1 MRTTFIFTT
10 CLAIA
15 ISLFAPPMAR
25 AQNLASA
32 PNAVTTGAALYT
44 ELRCGLC
51 HNVSA
56 RGLNLPPSLANAGD
70 KFQTTWIEA
79 YLKAPYRRRWESAG
93 VRPTLRMPN
102 FLMSES
108 EARALAA
115 YLSAQHDST
124 RSKKLSFEFRKND
137 STGMAEGKQIFQEY
151 ACYGCHKIAGHG
163 GEVGPDLSGAGSRLQ
178 PEYLAAFLQ
187 NPQAFISGSSM
198 KISGLWEE
206 EVQALVA
213 YLMSLKESRPA
224 QSK

>member
-32 PNAVTTGAALYT
+32 PNAAKTGAALYM

-51 HNVSA
+51 HNISA
-56 RGLNLPPSLANAGD
+56 TGLNIPPSLANAGD

-79 YLKAPYRRRWESAG
+79 YLKAPYRRRWESVG

-137 STGMAEGKQIFQEY
+137 STGMAEGKQ
-151 ACYGCHKIAGHG
+151 
-163 GEVGPDLSGAGSRLQ
+163 
-178 PEYLAAFLQ
+178 
-187 NPQAFISGSSM
+187 
-198 KISGLWEE
+198 
-206 EVQALVA
+206 
-213 YLMSLKESRPA
+213 
-224 QSK
+224 